1 MIATLDAVDRWL
13 TPAQA
18 ARQAGVVPQRI
29 RQLVDSGQIRSHRTP
44 LGRLIDPDSLA
55 EYLAERS
62 RPAPSDDPQAA

>member
-1 MIATLDAVDRWL
+1 MTATLDTDRWL

-55 EYLAERS
+55 EYTQRRR
-62 RPAPSDDPQAA
+62 RPAATNSEPTAA